1 MAMFPLCVAAQKA
14 ECWGKHLLLWLFQL
28 NKHNFHMKPLQKCFG
43 SGKLCTRNT
52 MSRLEDVQHWTSGVI
67 KGVERLIY
75 EKRLK
80 DLNLLSLANRQLSR
94 GYGNCLQVL
103 TGCKY
108 QGWGRNAQ
116 IDIRKPE
123 PLPVNKEEIEVDS
136 HPEISDSWGLKT
148 GIVSRDKVIK
158 QTLGIFK
165 CGMTF

>member
-1 MAMFPLCVAAQKA
+1 MDVFPLCVAAQKA
-14 ECWGKHLLLWLFQL
+14 ECWGKHFLLRLFQL

-67 KGVERLIY
+67 KGMERLIY

-123 PLPVNKEEIEVDS
+123 PLPINKEEIEVDR
-136 HPEISDSWGLKT
+136 HPESSDSWGL
-148 GIVSRDKVIK
+148 
-158 QTLGIFK
+158 
-165 CGMTF
+165 